1 MTHPLRSRLRAALSA
16 FLSPIPPEVQPQE
29 VIRMVPWRQFPT
41 AAATLLIYPASLSTD
56 GEGLTGHHYRLIAPL
71 MPSDWTPS
79 RLAEELER
87 AAEDLREGK
96 GEVVDP
102 GNGAA
107 A

>member
-1 MTHPLRSRLRAALSA
+1 MTHPIRSRLRAALSA

-29 VIRMVPWRQFPT
+29 VIRMVPWRQLPT

-71 MPSDWTPS
+71 MPADWTPA

-87 AAEDLREGK
+87 AAEDLRQGK
-96 GEVVDP
+96 GEVVDT
-102 GNGAA
+102 GKDAA